1 MKKILSLILSS
12 VAFLALLISC
22 EDFNDQFTGLNDSV
36 KPTNLVKYSY
46 ELVDVD
52 YSTIS
57 KSALLYATDAVDSA
71 IAKSIG
77 TNKYFSTTVPAFN
90 YVPLLLK
97 TKYPYGDFGSSAN
110 VTFKSNLFDLTYL
123 TDITGAT
130 KYTLSN
136 SDYSSVGEKVALTKC
151 FTPSFSAETYIPRI
165 LGTAIS
171 SPTEGKFALVTYK
184 STDIEPVSSEIPTI
198 STVFSDDFE
207 DGTLDKYEAFSVKGA
222 QVWASSSYGGTKFAK
237 ISGYASGNNE
247 NEDWLIIP
255 SLNLSTTAVA
265 TLSFSSAFK
274 YTGNKLVLKYSTNY
288 DGGSDPTGFT
298 WTDLS
303 FNMEAGSGTFLWT
316 PSGNINIPGMPNS
329 NVSIAFVYTST
340 TAAAS
345 TWEIDNILI
354 TSKNSNA
361 EIPVSVR
368 NDFYK
373 YTNNSWVKPSN
384 ITCIQPSEFE
394 QMGLT
399 SGSFSSSNPPANY
412 LPIFLKNK
420 YPLASEGT
428 IKVVGYNY
436 SGTPSLRADEYRYI
450 AGVWSAYTGIVNK
463 TEQYIFSVDGW
474 VFDPTVTI
482 DMVASDYKIMVDYVL
497 ATPEIAI
504 FAHPYYKNEEYY
516 WGFNNRYS
524 NINLRLSYRNPYF
537 SGIYVQPSTIDPEL
551 NALTTNEAKVE
562 FMWTRLKGGM
572 EKFLQLR
579 FPNAV
584 PLVSGIEVNYIILTK
599 VYYPDGVT
607 NVTSTYKYTYK
618 CTAEGTPPLFE
629 FVSVEKVN

>member
-77 TNKYFSTTVPAFN
+77 TNKYFSTTVPASN

-222 QVWASSSYGGTKFAK
+222 QVWASSSYGGKKKKK

-399 SGSFSSSNPPANY
+399 FERQKM
-412 LPIFLKNK
+412 LPVVYKGKQLQAAYRIDLLVEARVLIELK
-420 YPLASEGT
+420 
-428 IKVVGYNY
+428 
-436 SGTPSLRADEYRYI
+436 
-450 AGVWSAYTGIVNK
+450 
-463 TEQYIFSVDGW
+463 
-474 VFDPTVTI
+474 
-482 DMVASDYKIMVDYVL
+482 
-497 ATPEIAI
+497 
-504 FAHPYYKNEEYY
+504 
-516 WGFNNRYS
+516 
-524 NINLRLSYRNPYF
+524 
-537 SGIYVQPSTIDPEL
+537 
-551 NALTTNEAKVE
+551 
-562 FMWTRLKGGM
+562 
-572 EKFLQLR
+572 
-579 FPNAV
+579 
-584 PLVSGIEVNYIILTK
+584 
-599 VYYPDGVT
+599 
-607 NVTSTYKYTYK
+607 
-618 CTAEGTPPLFE
+618 
-629 FVSVEKVN
+629 SVEKLLPIHNAQLLTYLRLTGLKTGLLLNFNAPLLKDGLRRFVL